1 MRPTDGI
8 TIRMAF
14 LSDSSGTPL
23 ESDALSAA
31 TNTPKFERMFPRFA
45 QRAHHTHGKRR
56 PHGENEAHPNIEYLH
71 HFRSCRS
78 ELAEKVEDRRRAP
91 PATVDHRITVPRQYA
106 SDVLAQT
113 TSGDVRH
120 SRDHAFYPIAWF
132 FGMLSFKALC
142 AFAALFGL
150 TGLALADSTMPARLI
165 GATAAGA
172 AAMLVVAFLM
182 RSLSRLGASGT
193 VDIRNAVGST
203 AAVYLTIPG
212 AGAGAGKV
220 TVEIQGRSMQL
231 SAVTDGEQITTG
243 ARVMV
248 MEVTS
253 GDTLKVTR
261 T

>member
-1 MRPTDGI
+1 MEHDV
-8 TIRMAF
+8 
-14 LSDSSGTPL
+14 
-23 ESDALSAA
+23 
-31 TNTPKFERMFPRFA
+31 
-45 QRAHHTHGKRR
+45 
-56 PHGENEAHPNIEYLH
+56 YL
-71 HFRSCRS
+71 
-78 ELAEKVEDRRRAP
+78 
-91 PATVDHRITVPRQYA
+91 
-106 SDVLAQT
+106 VLAVVGSILLLLQVVLQVFGIVGDMDGVDGGADVDAEMDVDGDGAH
-113 TSGDVRH
+113 SGH
-120 SRDHAFYPIAWF
+120 GNWF

-142 AFAALFGL
+142 AFAAIFGL
-150 TGLALADSTMPARLI
+150 TGLALVDSTMPARLI

-253 GDTLKVTR
+253 GGTLKVTR